1 MLFLHFDTTQHKR
14 TPRGKKK
21 GMPSEDK
28 LIEEALNLSEEIFD
42 GKNRLKKTT
51 ILKRLRKARLVSLRR
66 TDLKSIATTFSKD
79 RIEKDE
85 FVEALMIS
93 IVESDNL
100 IPSPRVRRK
109 SLGSSSG
116 TDWTDEDEEETTLNI
131 GDRVIISFGKRKGVR
146 GELIRYQKIKDK
158 WLVRLLSGREAG
170 KRIAYPVHKFDLTQ
184 KVSAS
189 RSSKTPPSPRPKN
202 PPPRSKTPPSPR
214 PKTSPLHSKPST
226 SSRPKI
232 PPSRPKTR
240 PPPRRK
246 ISRTDHFECVC
257 KLGVAYRTRYNDN
270 SSRVKSPK
278 GPKLGDVVKISQRRG
293 DWICVE
299 HEDTG
304 RTFWLPTRLE
314 RFGVIF
320 RELNSK
326 EFDDWRKKER
336 EMEKNRRKAEERK
349 RRDKERE
356 RKRRIEE
363 RNRREEERERKR
375 KAEERE
381 RREEERE
388 RNRRKHEKSER
399 KRNESTTKTTEW
411 RCVYK
416 NGVAYVC
423 VCSLIIST

>member
-1 MLFLHFDTTQHKR
+1 M
-14 TPRGKKK
+14 
-21 GMPSEDK
+21 
-28 LIEEALNLSEEIFD
+28 
-42 GKNRLKKTT
+42 
-51 ILKRLRKARLVSLRR
+51 VSLRR

-170 KRIAYPVHKFDLTQ
+170 KRIAYPVHKFDLMQ
-184 KVSAS
+184 KESGY
-189 RSSKTPPSPRPKN
+189 RSKPSTSSRPKN
-202 PPPRSKTPPSPR
+202 PPPR
-214 PKTSPLHSKPST
+214 SKPST

-336 EMEKNRRKAEERK
+336 EAEERK
-349 RRDKERE
+349 RR
-356 RKRRIEE
+356 
-363 RNRREEERERKR
+363 EEERRHFIR
-375 KAEERE
+375 
-381 RREEERE
+381 
-388 RNRRKHEKSER
+388 
-399 KRNESTTKTTEW
+399 
-411 RCVYK
+411 
-416 NGVAYVC
+416 
-423 VCSLIIST
+423 